1 MVGRFG
7 ECGLLGL
14 ERLIPVLGGILG
26 AGLDDGS
33 TRRLGAFAS
42 AALAGGAG
50 DSAARART
58 SRDQAVEVIDVELI
72 AVELIDVRLIE

>member
-1 MVGRFG
+1 LVGRVG

-72 AVELIDVRLIE
+72 DVELIDVRIIE

>member
-1 MVGRFG
+1 MVGRVG

-14 ERLIPVLGGILG
+14 ERLIPVLGGIVG

-42 AALAGGAG
+42 AALAGGG
-50 DSAARART
+50 PDSAARATT
-58 SRDQAVEVIDVELI
+58 SREQAVEVIDVELI
-72 AVELIDVRLIE
+72 DVRIIE